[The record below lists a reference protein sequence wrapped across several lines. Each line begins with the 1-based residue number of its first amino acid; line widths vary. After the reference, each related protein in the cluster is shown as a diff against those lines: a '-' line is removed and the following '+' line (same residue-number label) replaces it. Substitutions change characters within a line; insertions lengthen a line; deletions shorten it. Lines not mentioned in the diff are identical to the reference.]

1 MAHQKNSMLSIKKKI
16 KVIEGCRPDA
26 IPEQV
31 LTSAEPVVLKGLVAH
46 WPLVK
51 AGQESIIAADSYIR
65 QFYSDVPVMAY
76 CGEPNINGRIFY
88 NSDLT
93 GFNYKAVD
101 VKLDAILDKLLQHLD
116 DELPPTFYVG
126 STLIDNWL
134 PGFRVH
140 NDIVVGNY
148 NPLASIWIG
157 NRSRIPAHYDFPDNI
172 ACSVVGRR
180 RFTLFPPEQ
189 LPNLYV
195 GPLDL
200 TPAGQ
205 SVSLVDFHHPDYESY
220 PRFRQALEVAQV
232 TELDAGDALFIPSMW
247 WHHVESLESYNVLV
261 NYWWRRTP
269 GYLGSPTNVLTHA
282 LLSLR
287 GLPEAQRRAWQG
299 IFEHYIFNG
308 DDDAIAHIPEQSL
321 GMLSPMS
328 EQLARQLRAQLLN
341 KLNR

>member
-1 MAHQKNSMLSIKKKI
+1 MLSIEKKI
-16 KVIEGCRPDA
+16 KIIKGNPSGV
-26 IPEQV
+26 IPEE
-31 LTSAEPVVLKGLVAH
+31 LLSADEPVVLKGLVAH
-46 WPLVK
+46 WPIVK
-51 AGQESIIAADSYIR
+51 AGQESIITADKYIR
-65 QFYSDVPVMAY
+65 KFYSGIPVMAF
-76 CGEPNINGRIFY
+76 CGEPAINGRIFY

-93 GFNYKAVD
+93 GFNYQAIN
-101 VKLDAILDKLLQHLD
+101 VKLDALLDKLLHHLD
-116 DELPPTFYVG
+116 DEVPPTFYVG
-126 STLIDNWL
+126 STLIENWL
-134 PGFRVH
+134 PGFRDQ
-140 NDIVVGNY
+140 NNIVVGDD
-148 NPLASIWIG
+148 NPLVSIWIG

-205 SVSLVDFHHPDYESY
+205 SVSLVDFHNPDYERY
-220 PRFRQALEVAQV
+220 PRFRRALEAAQV
-232 TELDAGDALFIPSMW
+232 AELDAGDALFIPSMW

-269 GYLGSPTNVLTHA
+269 AYLGSPMNVLNHA

-299 IFEHYIFNG
+299 IFEHYVFNG
-308 DDDAIAHIPEQSL
+308 DDDAIAHIPENSR
-321 GMLSPMS
+321 GILSPMH